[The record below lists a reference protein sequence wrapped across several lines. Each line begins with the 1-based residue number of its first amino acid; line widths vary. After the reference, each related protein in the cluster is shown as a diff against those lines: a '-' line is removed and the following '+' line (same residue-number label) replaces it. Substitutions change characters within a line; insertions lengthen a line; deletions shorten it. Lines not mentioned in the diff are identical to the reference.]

1 MKAHR
6 LLPLI
11 PAVALVGSG
20 WFANRLEIGRQAKI
34 PVVLTHH
41 KAVGR
46 HGWGKSVLTLAMVDS
61 ARRAGTD
68 VMIDQYPY
76 TASYTGLD
84 VLVPPWA
91 LAGGSEALR
100 GRLAN
105 PALRDSIRRGVLDL
119 ILNDR
124 GGADLKRV
132 QFARVGWDPS
142 LQGKTLA
149 DWAVRRGLPPP
160 GNRDRSRPRRGVEG
174 RGGHGVSCDRRGRC
188 PADHGPPSDDDC
200 ERRRA
205 EVGTFTDPHHYPSG
219 ISWVFVNG
227 EPVVAN
233 GAMTPARP
241 GRVIRRPQ

>member
-160 GNRDRSRPRRGVEG
+160 ETGIDLALEGVLKGEAG
-174 RGGHGVSCDRRGRC
+174 MVFHVIDE
-188 PADHGPPSDDDC
+188 ADVQRIMAHPQTMIASD
-200 ERRRA
+200 
-205 EVGTFTDPHHYPSG
+205 
-219 ISWVFVNG
+219 G
-227 EPVVAN
+227 EPRSERSP
-233 GAMTPARP
+233 TPITIRP
-241 GRVIRRPQ
+241 GSPGSSSTVSRLLPTAP